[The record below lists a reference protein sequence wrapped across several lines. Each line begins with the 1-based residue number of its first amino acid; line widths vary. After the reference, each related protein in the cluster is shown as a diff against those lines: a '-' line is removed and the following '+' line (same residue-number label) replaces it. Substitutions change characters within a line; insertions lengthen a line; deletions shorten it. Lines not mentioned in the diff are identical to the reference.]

1 MESIEQL
8 YNRAKRTYII
18 RLTLFTIIPY
28 SLLTFSISYLFLNTE
43 IATIN
48 ILLRAFISSIG
59 TGILMSFIIMITVFK
74 KSKVLKHFNI
84 LYKPYANI
92 DRSLL
97 LLLSFYLIQN
107 KKVYRLEKPHYFNK
121 QMRFLSKSFGILYN
135 KDTDEDIV
143 KEILIFSKNT
153 NFEE

>member
-1 MESIEQL
+1 MKSIEQL
-8 YNRAKRTYII
+8 YNQAKRTYII

-28 SLLTFSISYLFLNTE
+28 SLLTFFITYFFLNTE
-43 IATIN
+43 VATIN
-48 ILLRAFISSIG
+48 ILFRAFLSSIFV
-59 TGILMSFIIMITVFK
+59 GILIGFTTMITVFK
-74 KSKVLKHFNI
+74 KSKVLKHYNI
-84 LYKPYANI
+84 LYKSYANV

-107 KKVYRLEKPHYFNK
+107 KKVYSLEKAHYFNK
-121 QMRFLSKSFGILYN
+121 QMRFLSKSFGIAYS
-135 KDTDEDIV
+135 KEEDEELI